1 MGWTVGIPSM
11 KLSNSKNKSKH
22 CGNFYL
28 VAAEALEERI
38 GQDPD
43 INPELSYKNKYYGF
57 KSAKELLAYSDEH
70 CSKLRDAKG
79 RALRSDAVRMC
90 VTVFKP
96 PAAYMDTLNEDQQRQ
111 LLHDGIEILCKIIGK
126 DNIRSVAIH
135 YDEQGPHVHLF
146 WEPMTEDGRLCAKEK
161 HNLKFFNQLNVELP
175 KFMRSRG
182 WDIDDCNVYDEALYN
197 LMTEEEKA
205 QHRRKNGRSSVVYK
219 AEAEK
224 KLNEINHQIETNL
237 TSFEHDITYALQET
251 LTAVASDESGV
262 YDNVIYLM
270 YACDDKR
277 FAELDEEG
285 YRLKVAALQDYTE
298 HHDIPRTTLSLTEQI
313 KRATVPE
320 ISWQERQQLWESYR
334 EISEDFW
341 YIRNEIKQSNDAHLN
356 DAYSE
361 RKKAKKSYYDAMYFL
376 HTSRGWIALF
386 ASLIMICSAT
396 AKEKAAD
403 KKIQQLKHERQK
415 LIANTASFKKYSNA
429 YRDTLKAGQR
439 SLEDYLRSM
448 EEVVFLLDQETN
460 NVKDKQNFFNA
471 GRTKKQISL
480 F

>member
-1 MGWTVGIPSM
+1 M

-182 WDIDDCNVYDEALYN
+182 WDIDDCDVYVEALYN
-197 LMTEEEKA
+197 LLTEEEKA
-205 QHRRKNGRSSVVYK
+205 QRRRKNGRSSIVYK
-219 AEAEK
+219 ADAEK
-224 KLNEINHQIETNL
+224 TINEINRKIEDKLTNL
-237 TSFEHDITYALQET
+237 ESDMSQALQET
-251 LTAVASDESGV
+251 IDLVTNDK
-262 YDNVIYLM
+262 DNVYENVLFLM
-270 YACDDKR
+270 LACDDER

-285 YRLKVAALQDYTE
+285 QKLKREALADFAQRQNITQSV
-298 HHDIPRTTLSLTEQI
+298 LSLTEQI
-313 KRATVPE
+313 NQAETQKIGWE
-320 ISWQERQQLWESYR
+320 ERQKLWTSYR
-334 EISEDFW
+334 EVSEEFW
-341 YIRNEIKQSNDAHLN
+341 FIRAELKQNNDNKLQS
-356 DAYSE
+356 AYDE
-361 RKKAKKSYYDAMYFL
+361 QYKAKRSYYDAMYL
-376 HTSRGWIALF
+376 LRASHGWISLF
-386 ASLIMICSAT
+386 ISLIRVCSAIS
-396 AKEKAAD
+396 KEKAVE
-403 KKIQQLKHERQK
+403 KQIQQLKEERQK
-415 LIANTASFKKYSNA
+415 LIADTASFKKYSNA
-429 YRDTLKAGQR
+429 YRNTLKAGQR
-439 SLEDYLRSM
+439 PFDGYLQSM
-448 EEVVFLLDQETN
+448 EEIVTLLDRELAKHSLKELNRKTYLH
-460 NVKDKQNFFNA
+460 DI
-471 GRTKKQISL
+471 QI
-480 F
+480 